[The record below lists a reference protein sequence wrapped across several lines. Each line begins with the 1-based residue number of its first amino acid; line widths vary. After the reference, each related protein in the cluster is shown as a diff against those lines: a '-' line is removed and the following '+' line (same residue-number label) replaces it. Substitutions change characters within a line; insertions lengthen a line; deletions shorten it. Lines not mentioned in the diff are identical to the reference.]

1 MDNSK
6 DIDGSSKIDTN
17 PWENEV
23 SSPKM
28 NSSNKNSDDDSI
40 KPLRLAKRNLSIT
53 NSPSKLSNTSI
64 TNTPSRNTN
73 PSSTNTLKN
82 DEFVCRPIR
91 LGSRNKSTENE
102 TVNDNITSVQST
114 PRRNSGVTIRS
125 FEEKHKSF
133 NLLNSAITN
142 DNPNP
147 QTPSG
152 SKHNSFISNSPSSNK
167 DTSPSHLSNR
177 KSIQIKNL
185 PIIHSPKSHDSSFNI
200 SKNDDM
206 IFAVC
211 LVDFHHVRGPEIQW
225 WKSNYHPVFNEDHKL
240 FKNLPFQAL
249 PDGSHL
255 FEETFSNFNLVYDF
269 NNKISL
275 DELNDIEHFDSNP
288 NNLKTL
294 FGCSCVRQVKTL
306 DLSVEERERHKDITR
321 SIVQKAVVVITRKQP
336 IFTKIK
342 EKLSIITK
350 SYFQQDNFDNVE
362 ILEHLF
368 DNLNDGFKLVHD
380 ENDSISIN
388 DPNNEYSKLDE
399 ESREKLLLE
408 SKNNEQEEE
417 FFVNLNIK
425 QTILKFKSNF
435 LIIFKAL
442 LLEKKILIYSNNNL
456 ELLTQFQNNLIS
468 LIPNLISNL
477 DYSGCPLSDY
487 TEIHSTLSKPHT
499 LNTNDRQSMLRFFGL
514 PLQIFN
520 TKNNFWNP
528 YLPLQQLDELKI
540 NSFMAGCS
548 NLLFLN
554 QANHFKIN
562 LIVNLDTNE
571 VTFPIGKPDD
581 LSLSWTDKKFIN
593 NLISNINKDDENFVG
608 NDDYIRYQFEDYL
621 SGLVSTTR
629 FHQYTERF
637 LSNPPGFDTKVNP
650 EFGDLSLF
658 GDAFI
663 KSWKST
669 KNYYIWDKICD
680 EFIFNFQDPKH
691 IGVDLVDNQPYA
703 ITNMFNNWKNKLN
716 QQQSD
721 QVNESMHPQKF
732 IPDDGFVVVGNDK
745 TSSNTEN
752 LSPGVSD
759 VVSPTQSITSDSTR
773 KSAGWNWGFKKK

>member
-1 MDNSK
+1 
-6 DIDGSSKIDTN
+6 
-17 PWENEV
+17 
-23 SSPKM
+23 M

-64 TNTPSRNTN
+64 TNTP
-73 PSSTNTLKN
+73 KN

-102 TVNDNITSVQST
+102 TVNDNITS
-114 PRRNSGVTIRS
+114 
-125 FEEKHKSF
+125 KHKSF

-152 SKHNSFISNSPSSNK
+152 SKHNSYISNSPSSNK

-368 DNLNDGFKLVHD
+368 DNLND
-380 ENDSISIN
+380 
-388 DPNNEYSKLDE
+388 
-399 ESREKLLLE
+399 EKLLLE

-571 VTFPIGKPDD
+571 VTFPIGKSDD
-581 LSLSWTDKKFIN
+581 LSLSWNDKKFIN